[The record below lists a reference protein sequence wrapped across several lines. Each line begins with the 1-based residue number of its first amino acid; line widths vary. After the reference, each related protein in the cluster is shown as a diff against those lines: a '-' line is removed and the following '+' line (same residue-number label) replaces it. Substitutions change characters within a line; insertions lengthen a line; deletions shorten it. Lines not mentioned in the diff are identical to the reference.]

1 MDFIDIGLIGS
12 YVLIGLCALAAVLIP
27 LYQSFGDPKSLLK
40 SGIGVGI
47 MMIVFLFGYFLADG
61 SSVGVDETTSK
72 FVGAGIITTYAF
84 FFLAIA
90 GIIYTEVSKIFN

>member
-12 YVLIGLCALAAVLIP
+12 YILIGLCTLAATLIP
-27 LYQSFGDPKSLLK
+27 LYQSFGDPKTLLK
-40 SGIGVGI
+40 SGIGI
-47 MMIVFLFGYFLADG
+47 MMVVFLFGYLLADG
-61 SSVGVDETTSK
+61 SSVGVDEATSK

-90 GIIYTEVSKIFN
+90 GIIYTEVSKIFS

>member
-12 YVLIGLCALAAVLIP
+12 YILIGLCTLAATLIP
-27 LYQSFGDPKSLLK
+27 LYQSFGDPKTLLK
-40 SGIGVGI
+40 SGIGIGI
-47 MMIVFLFGYFLADG
+47 MMVVFLFGYLLADG
-61 SSVGVDETTSK
+61 SSGVDEATSK

-90 GIIYTEVSKIFN
+90 GIIYTEVSKIFS

>member
-1 MDFIDIGLIGS
+1 
-12 YVLIGLCALAAVLIP
+12 
-27 LYQSFGDPKSLLK
+27 
-40 SGIGVGI
+40 

-90 GIIYTEVSKIFN
+90 GIIYTEVSKIFS